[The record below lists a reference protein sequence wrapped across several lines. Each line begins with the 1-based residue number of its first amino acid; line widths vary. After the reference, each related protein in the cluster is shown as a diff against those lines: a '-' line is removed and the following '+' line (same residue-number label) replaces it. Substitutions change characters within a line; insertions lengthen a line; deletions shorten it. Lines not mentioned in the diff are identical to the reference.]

1 MSLAAPI
8 PQAEDQRVPVL
19 ERAFRVRSYECDAY
33 GHVNHA
39 NYLRYMQEAAFD
51 ASAAVGYDL
60 DAYARIGHHWLI
72 RETDI
77 TYLRPLVYGD
87 TVIVRTWV
95 SDVRRVRSRRAYEL
109 RLAGSD
115 EPVATATTEW
125 IYLDSESQ
133 RPATVPPEMAAA
145 FGYPD
150 AAPGPR
156 REPFPDAPPPPPG
169 VFRLRLPVEF
179 RDIDQVGHVNNANY
193 LAYIEEC
200 NVGATAAFGWPL
212 ERVMAFG
219 VGIVARRYRIE
230 YREPAIM
237 GDELDV
243 TSYLSDLK
251 RATAV
256 RHNEIRRA
264 ADGALLARANA
275 LWVFVDL
282 ASGRPIRIP
291 AEFMES
297 FRPNVADGDELDH
310 IKHLG
315 E

>member
-1 MSLAAPI
+1 MSTPEI
-8 PQAEDQRVPVL
+8 PPSHSQSTVL

-60 DAYARIGHHWLI
+60 ARYQAMGRQWFI

-95 SDVRRVRSRRAYEL
+95 GDFRRVRSRRMYEL

-115 EPVATATTEW
+115 EPVATAATEW
-125 IYLDSESQ
+125 VYLDAATQ
-133 RPATVPPEMAAA
+133 RPASVPPEMIAA
-145 FGYPD
+145 FRHPETM
-150 AAPGPR
+150 PGDR
-156 REPFPDAPPPPPG
+156 REPFPDPPPPPPG
-169 VFRLRLPVEF
+169 IYRMRRRVEW
-179 RDIDQVGHVNNANY
+179 RDIDRAQHVNNANY

-200 NVGATAAFGWPL
+200 NVAAAEAYGGSMARIM
-212 ERVMAFG
+212 ERG
-219 VGIVARRYRIE
+219 VAIVARRYRIE
-230 YREPAIM
+230 YREPAVM
-237 GDELDV
+237 GDELEV
-243 TSYLSDLK
+243 TSFLADVK

-256 RHNEIRRA
+256 RHNEIRRVV
-264 ADGALLARANA
+264 DDALLARSYA

-282 ASGRPIRIP
+282 ETGRPIRIP
-291 AEFMES
+291 PDFMDTFKPNIAE
-297 FRPNVADGDELDH
+297 
-310 IKHLG
+310 
-315 E
+315 

>member
-1 MSLAAPI
+1 MSDEHHPAVTAPPAAPDNDH
-8 PQAEDQRVPVL
+8 PVPVL

-51 ASAAVGYDL
+51 ASAAVGYDV
-60 DAYARIGHHWLI
+60 ARYRALGQHWLI
-72 RETDI
+72 RETDV

-87 TVIVRTWV
+87 TVIVKTWV

-125 IYLDSESQ
+125 VYLDTGTL
-133 RPATVPPEMAAA
+133 RPATIPPEMIAA
-145 FGYPD
+145 FRYPG
-150 AAPGPR
+150 AKPGER
-156 REPFPDAPPPPPG
+156 REPFPEAPPPPAG
-169 VFRLRLPVEF
+169 VFRLRMPVEW
-179 RDIDQVGHVNNANY
+179 RDIDQAGHVNNANY

-230 YREPAIM
+230 YREPAVM

-291 AEFMES
+291 NEFMES
-297 FRPNVADGDELDH
+297 FRPNVAA
-310 IKHLG
+310 
-315 E
+315 